1 MPNSAALILKS
12 ASLYLSIVSSF
23 FIAACVESSEGKL
36 FTLLRPG
43 ETGIHFSND
52 LKEDTVFNIIE
63 YLYFYNG
70 GGVAV
75 GDINNDGL
83 VDVYFSSNQNSNK
96 LYLNKG
102 NFNIEIIT
110 ERSNY
115 KGIGTRKTGST
126 IPYVN

>member
-1 MPNSAALILKS
+1 MKILKTIS
-12 ASLYLSIVSSF
+12 FIVTLLLC
-23 FIAACVESSEGKL
+23 ITACTPIENERKL
-36 FTLLRPG
+36 FSLMLST
-43 ETGIHFSND
+43 ETGIDFSNE
-52 LKEDTVFNIIE
+52 LKEDTTFNIIE

-102 NFNIEIIT
+102 KFRFEDIT
-110 ERSNY
+110 DKANCA
-115 KGIGTRKTGST
+115 GVGNWKT
-126 IPYVN
+126 